1 MSTPPMI
8 STYSMWSLFRNCR
21 KAADW
26 RYLQNVVPLERD
38 GNLNYGSLI
47 HDCLET
53 WHRYR
58 NPEQVLSLIN
68 QRCPDRAHDERQRR
82 DWHLATAMMT
92 GYVNRYSD
100 EEFEVVELEKVFQ
113 GPIVNPETG
122 AASRS
127 FVLSGKVDG
136 IVKIGTEYFVLE
148 HKTASL
154 LDSDYLER
162 LWTDFQ
168 ITLYA
173 YYVEQTLGLPIT
185 GILYNVLVKAKLQQS
200 AGETEEEFEA
210 RRAELLAKSKTG
222 KSSAKRRTPE
232 SDDDFQARLAEK
244 YADPAMFHREKLYL
258 SRDRFEILRAELWE
272 LTQAFL
278 DARRRGVFY
287 QNTSHCFQYQRPCPY
302 FALCRSNGNPN
313 VLENFYQ
320 RVEPHEEL
328 RVLPAAPP
336 TAPTA
341 PVAPIF

>member
-1 MSTPPMI
+1 VSTPPMI

-21 KAADW
+21 KAVDW
-26 RYLQNVVPLERD
+26 RYLQNLVPLERD
-38 GNLNYGSLI
+38 GNLHYGSLI

-58 NPEQVLSLIN
+58 NREQVLGLIE
-68 QRCPDRAHDERQRR
+68 RSCPNRHVDDSQRR

-92 GYVNRYSD
+92 GYMNRYPE

-136 IVKIGTEYFVLE
+136 IVKMGSEYFVLE

-154 LDSDYLER
+154 LDSSYLER

-232 SDDDFQARLAEK
+232 SDEDFQARLAEK
-244 YADPAMFHREKLYL
+244 YADPEMFHREKLYL

-328 RVLPAAPP
+328 RVLPAAMASPL
-336 TAPTA
+336 TELATL
-341 PVAPIF
+341 VF